1 MFLCL
6 TGKSLGMSPI
16 LLLFAKPLL
25 LVHCHVFCSV
35 YIYIIYTCSSCIA
48 VISFDRRAIMTYYH
62 PLTNV
67 DPENCQCL
75 EQSSLLTST
84 IGRVH
89 VSWRVY
95 LIALYKKHKKTHKQ
109 NHEFH
114 LFLGQTRMFA
124 YLSSHSFS
132 MNTKFPIVFPSFF
145 PSFFSKYL
153 WHRHGICRCSSDLPP
168 VRILAGQRTDGEGPT
183 SREDI
188 LQEATLWMWK
198 IVLWTWDKV

>member
-1 MFLCL
+1 MVQFQTYQIWLPPCFVFTGKNQFCFGIKLMFLCL

-35 YIYIIYTCSSCIA
+35 YIYIYILYTCSSCIA

-89 VSWRVY
+89 VSWRVCISY
-95 LIALYKKHKKTHKQ
+95 CFI
-109 NHEFH
+109 
-114 LFLGQTRMFA
+114 
-124 YLSSHSFS
+124 
-132 MNTKFPIVFPSFF
+132 
-145 PSFFSKYL
+145 
-153 WHRHGICRCSSDLPP
+153 
-168 VRILAGQRTDGEGPT
+168 
-183 SREDI
+183 
-188 LQEATLWMWK
+188 
-198 IVLWTWDKV
+198 